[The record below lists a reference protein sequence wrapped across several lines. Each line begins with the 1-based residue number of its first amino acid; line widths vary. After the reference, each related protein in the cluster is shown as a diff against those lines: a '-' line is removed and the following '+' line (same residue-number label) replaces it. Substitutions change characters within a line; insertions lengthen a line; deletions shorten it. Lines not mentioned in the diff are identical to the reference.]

1 MYTVYIEDNAG
12 NRVAVLTITAK
23 TFSTGSKGFF
33 GVGKGNLEQDDSK
46 GYQIQVQ
53 AVKIGSKPGAG
64 ADKTTEAQRA
74 ALASARKGK

>member
-12 NRVAVLTITAK
+12 HRVAVLTITAK

-33 GVGKGNLEQDDSK
+33 GVGKGDLEQDDSK

-53 AVKIGSKPGAG
+53 AVKIGSKPEAS
-64 ADKTTEAQRA
+64 KPTTTEAQKA
-74 ALASARKGK
+74 ALASTRKGK